1 MAEGMWLSI
10 AEAARELGVSEPTVV
25 AGVEQGRIEAVRL
38 GETHRVT
45 RIHRHALMPWLKGE
59 FNRSQAAARAALVA
73 RMREQ
78 RLVVERMEA
87 ELDRERRR
95 LLEVMREVEHEAGAS
110 VTDDGRRL
118 RVV

>member
-1 MAEGMWLSI
+1 
-10 AEAARELGVSEPTVV
+10 
-25 AGVEQGRIEAVRL
+25 
-38 GETHRVT
+38 
-45 RIHRHALMPWLKGE
+45 
-59 FNRSQAAARAALVA
+59 
-73 RMREQ
+73 MREQ